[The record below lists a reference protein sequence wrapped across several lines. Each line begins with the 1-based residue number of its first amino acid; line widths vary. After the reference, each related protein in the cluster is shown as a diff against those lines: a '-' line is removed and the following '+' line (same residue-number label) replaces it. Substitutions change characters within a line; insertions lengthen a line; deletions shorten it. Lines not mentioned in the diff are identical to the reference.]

1 MNPNLPILLTFE
13 LQTKQITALRILC
26 IRNGVQLIKADP
38 AMYGETIGVLCGL
51 DEASGAAADGVLSEP
66 MLLFA
71 NMTMGAVQKFLNE
84 AKAAKFSRPSLMA
97 MLTDT
102 NRTWTPVQLQAQL
115 AVCENSLERMQGEQT
130 QFTALEKAAQQ
141 QENSLTNVLRAIDM
155 KSGSRQQAL
164 QKQEQQEQFMDRYK
178 LER

>member
-13 LQTKQITALRILC
+13 LQPKQTSALRILC
-26 IRNGVQLIKADP
+26 IRHGVQLIKADP
-38 AMYGETIGVLCGL
+38 SQYGETIAVLCGME
-51 DEASGAAADGVLSEP
+51 EARGSAAAEGLSEP

-102 NRTWTPVQLQAQL
+102 NREWTPIELQAQL
-115 AVCENSLERMQGEQT
+115 AEERIMVREKMQSIHKHSDHHHHES
-130 QFTALEKAAQQ
+130 E
-141 QENSLTNVLRAIDM
+141 TNEE
-155 KSGSRQQAL
+155 GSH
-164 QKQEQQEQFMDRYK
+164 ES
-178 LER
+178 